1 MGFKMLGV
9 GLVLRL
15 DLLQRSLVSKH
26 GLAHPAT
33 AERMLCIASRTRQPA
48 CYTVLSQKIWHGCVL
63 EARFVS
69 GGWQVSSHGRV
80 SNASGTI
87 RYGTVHCC
95 GYRKVR
101 IDGQSYFVHRLVA
114 STFLG
119 QPRDPSCWQVNHLD
133 GNRENN
139 RLSNLEYVSPSENQR
154 HSWATNLT
162 RQSGAAKQS
171 RAVLWRPLGEENW
184 TLCASQSEAGR
195 LLGVH
200 QSAISSCCRGL
211 TRKSSGNGA
220 WYEFKQAPM
229 LEQSS
234 LPAEIWKPARYPKEP
249 NLIPNLMVSN
259 HGRVSQTRHCF
270 EHVCR
275 GTYLSSGYYAV
286 KRAGRI
292 LLVHRAVAATF
303 LGQPD
308 NPDFQVHHKDSD
320 RGNNHVQNLEY
331 VTASQN
337 VSYSWHR
344 RPAKMVSGMAVR
356 ACLGSADASERC
368 WLQFQSLA
376 AAAAHTGVNPRNIS
390 RVCRGLHC
398 EASWRFKFAEEPH
411 EGEDWRPVVL
421 QGARRSS
428 T

>member
-1 MGFKMLGV
+1 MWLKMSGV

-15 DLLQRSLVSKH
+15 DLLQRSIVSKH

-33 AERMLCIASRTRQPA
+33 RERMICIAARTRQPA
-48 CYTVLSQKIWHGCVL
+48 CHMVLSPKMWYGCVL

-87 RYGTVHCC
+87 HCGTVHSE
-95 GYRKVR
+95 GYRRVY

-119 QPRDPSCWQVNHLD
+119 QPPDPSRWQVNHLD
-133 GNRENN
+133 QNRENN
-139 RLSNLEYVSPSENQR
+139 RLSNLEYVSPSENQK
-154 HSWATNLT
+154 HSWATNLA

-171 RAVLWRPLGEENW
+171 QAVLWRPLGEEAW
-184 TLCASQSEAGR
+184 TLCASQHKAGR
-195 LLGVH
+195 VLGVP
-200 QSAISSCCRGL
+200 QAAISRCCRGL
-211 TRKSSGNGA
+211 ARKSRGNGV
-220 WYEFKQAPM
+220 WYEFKQAPII
-229 LEQSS
+229 EQSGVPS
-234 LPAEIWKPARYPKEP
+234 EIWKPARYPNEP
-249 NLIPNLMVSN
+249 GLIPNLLVSN
-259 HGRVSQTRHCF
+259 HGRVSQTSRCI

-275 GTYLSSGYYAV
+275 GTYLSSGYYSV
-286 KRAGRI
+286 KRAGRT

-303 LGQPD
+303 LGQPE

-337 VSYSWHR
+337 VKYSWQR
-344 RPAKMVSGMAVR
+344 RPAKISGIAVR
-356 ACLGSADASERC
+356 ACLMGGDASARC
-368 WLQFQSLA
+368 WLQFESLA
-376 AAAAHTGVNPRNIS
+376 AAAAHTGVNAQKIS
-390 RVCRGLHC
+390 RVCKGLRRD
-398 EASWRFKFAEEPH
+398 ASWQFEFAEEHH

-421 QGARRSS
+421 EGARRSQ